1 MVEEDEYKSQG
12 DSDEREDDDDDDQE
26 DQDEAAVFER
36 DHFEKLTAD
45 IADSK

>member
-12 DSDEREDDDDDDQE
+12 DSDEREDDEDDDE
-26 DQDEAAVFER
+26 EDEAAVFER